1 MLGKKYSLGSTF
13 ESTGE
18 QRIKLANFDEL
29 KSQGADIASFLESFK
44 PNPGFTYLHVIAMG
58 AGEYYGCNVNGDYF
72 PEKDLIAR
80 HHTFVEQA
88 KVFKEHD
95 NKPTSP
101 SFGNVVFSWYNP
113 KMHRVELILALDKIK
128 GEEFIRRQDAGEQL
142 EVSMGCFPAGTL
154 ITMADGSQ
162 KPIETVAPG
171 ERVRTH
177 RGRPRKVVTA
187 MTHYYTDK
195 VYTFNISGQSETLTA
210 TKEHPILIRRYSDF
224 IESGEGQCPVCGKH
238 VRQVYTHVLRKQD
251 NLHKVY
257 LAEQNEKKYDYIEQ
271 WVEASEVKLGDY
283 VVTPIYKQDSQF
295 KSIGSRDISLA
306 RLLGYFLA
314 EGSYVKNA
322 KGKYRAIQF
331 NFADTEVEYH
341 QEVLSCLADMS
352 AKKPTYQIRESK
364 HVACISLYDKD
375 LAELFYN
382 YIGEYS
388 HSKHLSTE
396 IFNWPQELQLAFL
409 GAYMDGDGSWNK
421 IHKALCSSTI
431 SKTLRYDIEQLA
443 ALCGIKTTTYNYK
456 GKHHQI
462 YVTKIARDGLHKLNR
477 YSTKIANDKCTWT
490 SAFLAQTFIHKDA
503 IVRKIVGIKITETK
517 NLPVYNLS
525 VEEDESFVAENVA
538 VHNCRV
544 RFDVCSICGNKATAK
559 NPYCEHIKYHK
570 REVYPDGKQAYMINV
585 NPTFFDISIVRR
597 RADKIAYV
605 LNKVASINSAASL
618 MGKNAELF
626 EHLSSELETSLIP
639 LAPTPDE
646 AIFAIPDNDDMQKI
660 AATLNDREE
669 QEKLAMVKR
678 IKAQAVRVLQK
689 GIEEA
694 LPALERVEPDLPVA
708 LLDRMARRHSIEDIL
723 HSFFLNAI
731 PMKPKEFTRI
741 IIVQNGI
748 PLEQFNNVL
757 AGVRAAR
764 PANQISQ
771 GHYQKEIGSLLEK
784 FLIDRSSFLPAV
796 MHRMDKVK
804 TSAALNMNVP
814 MAYYDLNPNLNFGH
828 VRRPA
833 PYTEINQ
840 SIDAIPVYRNSYAQT
855 PVMMSP
861 VQVEEQKLRP
871 KLKEPHMGPVKTGL
885 TLGALYAAY
894 KTHGALDT
902 ILKDPKN
909 MALVALLAGLV
920 AQKLDSRKPGGQ
932 ENGRVKTAGFVKS
945 FGGKIALPF
954 VGVHLLAGHYRN
966 QYNHGKD
973 LNFAE
978 RYVAENPDML
988 SLIAPVAI
996 NYALKKHAAIE
1007 LPDDIDYDIPEEDVE
1022 KIAEFSDKVSDFA
1035 NAAVP
1040 GIILRGRRHS
1050 ILSSIVDQAIDQKII
1065 NQFTSS

>member
-13 ESTGE
+13 EATGE

-171 ERVRTH
+171 ESVRTH
-177 RGRPRKVVTA
+177 MGRPRKVVTA
-187 MTHYYTDK
+187 MTHRYTGK
-195 VYTFNISGQSETLTA
+195 MYTFTIAATPNIPEHTITA
-210 TKEHPILIRRYSDF
+210 TQEHPIL
-224 IESGEGQCPVCGKH
+224 
-238 VRQVYTHVLRKQD
+238 
-251 NLHKVY
+251 VY
-257 LAEQNEKKYDYIEQ
+257 LDLNTAIDQA
-271 WVEASEVKLGDY
+271 EASLDWVDAQNIKLGDRVIQNPY
-283 VVTPIYKQDSQF
+283 EESSYTVFECGEVTNIAVE
-295 KSIGSRDISLA
+295 DI
-306 RLLGYFLA
+306 
-314 EGSYVKNA
+314 
-322 KGKYRAIQF
+322 
-331 NFADTEVEYH
+331 ADT
-341 QEVLSCLADMS
+341 
-352 AKKPTYQIRESK
+352 
-364 HVACISLYDKD
+364 
-375 LAELFYN
+375 
-382 YIGEYS
+382 
-388 HSKHLSTE
+388 
-396 IFNWPQELQLAFL
+396 
-409 GAYMDGDGSWNK
+409 
-421 IHKALCSSTI
+421 
-431 SKTLRYDIEQLA
+431 
-443 ALCGIKTTTYNYK
+443 
-456 GKHHQI
+456 
-462 YVTKIARDGLHKLNR
+462 
-477 YSTKIANDKCTWT
+477 
-490 SAFLAQTFIHKDA
+490 
-503 IVRKIVGIKITETK
+503 
-517 NLPVYNLS
+517 PVYNLS

-605 LNKVASINSAASL
+605 LNKVASTDSAVSL
-618 MGKNAELF
+618 MEKNAELF
-626 EHLSSELETSLIP
+626 EHLGSELETSLIP

-678 IKAQAVRVLQK
+678 IRAQAVRVLQK

-694 LPALERVEPDLPVA
+694 LPALEKVEPDLPAA

-731 PMKPKEFTRI
+731 PMKPREFTRI

-748 PLEQFNNVL
+748 PLEKFDDVL

-764 PANQISQ
+764 PANQIPH

-804 TSAALNMNVP
+804 TSAVLNMNVP

-932 ENGRVKTAGFVKS
+932 ENGRVKTAGFIKS

-1007 LPDDIDYDIPEEDVE
+1007 LPDDINYDIPEEYVE

-1040 GIILRGRRHS
+1040 GIIFRGRRHS
-1050 ILSSIVDQAIDQKII
+1050 ILSSIVDQVIDQKII

>member
-13 ESTGE
+13 EATGE

-171 ERVRTH
+171 ESVRTH
-177 RGRPRKVVTA
+177 MGRPRKVVTA
-187 MTHYYTDK
+187 MTHRYTGK
-195 VYTFNISGQSETLTA
+195 MYTFTIAATPNIPEHTITA
-210 TKEHPILIRRYSDF
+210 TQEHPIL
-224 IESGEGQCPVCGKH
+224 
-238 VRQVYTHVLRKQD
+238 
-251 NLHKVY
+251 VY
-257 LAEQNEKKYDYIEQ
+257 LDLNTAIDQA
-271 WVEASEVKLGDY
+271 EASLDWVDAQNIKLGDRVIQNPY
-283 VVTPIYKQDSQF
+283 EESSYTVFECGEVTNIAVE
-295 KSIGSRDISLA
+295 DI
-306 RLLGYFLA
+306 
-314 EGSYVKNA
+314 
-322 KGKYRAIQF
+322 
-331 NFADTEVEYH
+331 ADT
-341 QEVLSCLADMS
+341 
-352 AKKPTYQIRESK
+352 
-364 HVACISLYDKD
+364 
-375 LAELFYN
+375 
-382 YIGEYS
+382 
-388 HSKHLSTE
+388 
-396 IFNWPQELQLAFL
+396 
-409 GAYMDGDGSWNK
+409 
-421 IHKALCSSTI
+421 
-431 SKTLRYDIEQLA
+431 
-443 ALCGIKTTTYNYK
+443 
-456 GKHHQI
+456 
-462 YVTKIARDGLHKLNR
+462 
-477 YSTKIANDKCTWT
+477 
-490 SAFLAQTFIHKDA
+490 
-503 IVRKIVGIKITETK
+503 
-517 NLPVYNLS
+517 PVYNLS

-605 LNKVASINSAASL
+605 LNKVASTDSAVSL
-618 MGKNAELF
+618 MEKNAELF
-626 EHLSSELETSLIP
+626 EHLGSELETSLIP

-678 IKAQAVRVLQK
+678 IRAQAVRVLQK

-694 LPALERVEPDLPVA
+694 LPALERVEPDLPAA

-731 PMKPKEFTRI
+731 PMKPREFTRI

-748 PLEQFNNVL
+748 PLEKFDDVL

-764 PANQISQ
+764 PANQIPH

-784 FLIDRSSFLPAV
+784 FLMDRSSFLPAV

-861 VQVEEQKLRP
+861 AQVEEQKLRP

-932 ENGRVKTAGFVKS
+932 ENGRVKTAGFIKS

-1007 LPDDIDYDIPEEDVE
+1007 FPDDIDYDISEEDIE

>member
-13 ESTGE
+13 EATGE

-171 ERVRTH
+171 ECVRTH
-177 RGRPRKVVTA
+177 MGRPRKVVTA
-187 MTHYYTDK
+187 MTHRYTGK
-195 VYTFNISGQSETLTA
+195 MYTFTIAATPYIPEHTITA
-210 TKEHPILIRRYSDF
+210 TQEHPIL
-224 IESGEGQCPVCGKH
+224 
-238 VRQVYTHVLRKQD
+238 
-251 NLHKVY
+251 VY
-257 LAEQNEKKYDYIEQ
+257 LDLDTVIDRT
-271 WVEASEVKLGDY
+271 EASFDWIDAQNIKLGDCVIQNPY
-283 VVTPIYKQDSQF
+283 EESSYTEFECGEVTNIAVE
-295 KSIGSRDISLA
+295 DI
-306 RLLGYFLA
+306 
-314 EGSYVKNA
+314 
-322 KGKYRAIQF
+322 
-331 NFADTEVEYH
+331 ADT
-341 QEVLSCLADMS
+341 
-352 AKKPTYQIRESK
+352 
-364 HVACISLYDKD
+364 
-375 LAELFYN
+375 
-382 YIGEYS
+382 
-388 HSKHLSTE
+388 
-396 IFNWPQELQLAFL
+396 
-409 GAYMDGDGSWNK
+409 
-421 IHKALCSSTI
+421 
-431 SKTLRYDIEQLA
+431 
-443 ALCGIKTTTYNYK
+443 
-456 GKHHQI
+456 
-462 YVTKIARDGLHKLNR
+462 
-477 YSTKIANDKCTWT
+477 
-490 SAFLAQTFIHKDA
+490 
-503 IVRKIVGIKITETK
+503 
-517 NLPVYNLS
+517 PVYNLS

-605 LNKVASINSAASL
+605 LNKVASVNSAVSL
-618 MGKNAELF
+618 MEKNAELF
-626 EHLSSELETSLIP
+626 EHLGSELETSLIP

-660 AATLNDREE
+660 ASTLNDREE

-694 LPALERVEPDLPVA
+694 LPALERVEPDLPAA

-731 PMKPKEFTRI
+731 PMKPREFTRI

-748 PLEQFNNVL
+748 PLEKFEDVL

-764 PANQISQ
+764 PANQIPH

-784 FLIDRSSFLPAV
+784 FLMDRSSFLPAV

-861 VQVEEQKLRP
+861 AQVEEQKLRP
-871 KLKEPHMGPVKTGL
+871 KLKEPRMGPAKTGL

-920 AQKLDSRKPGGQ
+920 AQKFDSRKPGGK
-932 ENGRVKTAGFVKS
+932 ENGRIKTAGFVKS

>member
-13 ESTGE
+13 EATGE

-142 EVSMGCFPAGTL
+142 EVSMGC
-154 ITMADGSQ
+154 
-162 KPIETVAPG
+162 
-171 ERVRTH
+171 
-177 RGRPRKVVTA
+177 
-187 MTHYYTDK
+187 
-195 VYTFNISGQSETLTA
+195 
-210 TKEHPILIRRYSDF
+210 
-224 IESGEGQCPVCGKH
+224 
-238 VRQVYTHVLRKQD
+238 
-251 NLHKVY
+251 
-257 LAEQNEKKYDYIEQ
+257 
-271 WVEASEVKLGDY
+271 
-283 VVTPIYKQDSQF
+283 
-295 KSIGSRDISLA
+295 
-306 RLLGYFLA
+306 
-314 EGSYVKNA
+314 
-322 KGKYRAIQF
+322 
-331 NFADTEVEYH
+331 
-341 QEVLSCLADMS
+341 
-352 AKKPTYQIRESK
+352 
-364 HVACISLYDKD
+364 
-375 LAELFYN
+375 
-382 YIGEYS
+382 
-388 HSKHLSTE
+388 
-396 IFNWPQELQLAFL
+396 
-409 GAYMDGDGSWNK
+409 
-421 IHKALCSSTI
+421 
-431 SKTLRYDIEQLA
+431 
-443 ALCGIKTTTYNYK
+443 
-456 GKHHQI
+456 
-462 YVTKIARDGLHKLNR
+462 
-477 YSTKIANDKCTWT
+477 
-490 SAFLAQTFIHKDA
+490 
-503 IVRKIVGIKITETK
+503 
-517 NLPVYNLS
+517 
-525 VEEDESFVAENVA
+525 
-538 VHNCRV
+538 RV

-605 LNKVASINSAASL
+605 LNKVASVNSTASL
-618 MGKNAELF
+618 MEKNAELF
-626 EHLSSELETSLIP
+626 EHLGSELETSLIP

-689 GIEEA
+689 GIKEA

-731 PMKPKEFTRI
+731 PMKPREFTRI

-748 PLEQFNNVL
+748 PLEQFNDVL

-804 TSAALNMNVP
+804 TSAVLNMNVP

-894 KTHGALDT
+894 KTYGALDT

-932 ENGRVKTAGFVKS
+932 ENGRVKTAGFIKS
-945 FGGKIALPF
+945 FGGTIALPF

-1007 LPDDIDYDIPEEDVE
+1007 LPDDINYDIPEEYVE

-1050 ILSSIVDQAIDQKII
+1050 ILSSIVDQVIDQKII

>member
-13 ESTGE
+13 EATGE

-142 EVSMGCFPAGTL
+142 EVSMGC
-154 ITMADGSQ
+154 
-162 KPIETVAPG
+162 
-171 ERVRTH
+171 
-177 RGRPRKVVTA
+177 
-187 MTHYYTDK
+187 
-195 VYTFNISGQSETLTA
+195 
-210 TKEHPILIRRYSDF
+210 
-224 IESGEGQCPVCGKH
+224 
-238 VRQVYTHVLRKQD
+238 
-251 NLHKVY
+251 
-257 LAEQNEKKYDYIEQ
+257 
-271 WVEASEVKLGDY
+271 
-283 VVTPIYKQDSQF
+283 
-295 KSIGSRDISLA
+295 
-306 RLLGYFLA
+306 
-314 EGSYVKNA
+314 
-322 KGKYRAIQF
+322 
-331 NFADTEVEYH
+331 
-341 QEVLSCLADMS
+341 
-352 AKKPTYQIRESK
+352 
-364 HVACISLYDKD
+364 
-375 LAELFYN
+375 
-382 YIGEYS
+382 
-388 HSKHLSTE
+388 
-396 IFNWPQELQLAFL
+396 
-409 GAYMDGDGSWNK
+409 
-421 IHKALCSSTI
+421 
-431 SKTLRYDIEQLA
+431 
-443 ALCGIKTTTYNYK
+443 
-456 GKHHQI
+456 
-462 YVTKIARDGLHKLNR
+462 
-477 YSTKIANDKCTWT
+477 
-490 SAFLAQTFIHKDA
+490 
-503 IVRKIVGIKITETK
+503 
-517 NLPVYNLS
+517 
-525 VEEDESFVAENVA
+525 
-538 VHNCRV
+538 RV

-605 LNKVASINSAASL
+605 LNKVASVNSAASL
-618 MGKNAELF
+618 MEKNAELF
-626 EHLSSELETSLIP
+626 EHLGSELETSLIP

-748 PLEQFNNVL
+748 PLEQFNDVL

-771 GHYQKEIGSLLEK
+771 GQYQKEIGSLLEK

-804 TSAALNMNVP
+804 TSAVLNMNVP

-932 ENGRVKTAGFVKS
+932 ENGRVKTAGFIKS

-1007 LPDDIDYDIPEEDVE
+1007 LPDDINYNIPEEYVE

-1050 ILSSIVDQAIDQKII
+1050 ILSSIVDQVIDQKII

>member
-187 MTHYYTDK
+187 MTHRYTGK
-195 VYTFNISGQSETLTA
+195 MYTFTIAATPNIPEHTITA
-210 TKEHPILIRRYSDF
+210 TQEHPIL
-224 IESGEGQCPVCGKH
+224 
-238 VRQVYTHVLRKQD
+238 
-251 NLHKVY
+251 VY
-257 LAEQNEKKYDYIEQ
+257 LDLNTAIDQA
-271 WVEASEVKLGDY
+271 EASLDWVDAQNIKLGDRVIQNPY
-283 VVTPIYKQDSQF
+283 EESSYTVFECGEVTNIAVE
-295 KSIGSRDISLA
+295 DI
-306 RLLGYFLA
+306 
-314 EGSYVKNA
+314 
-322 KGKYRAIQF
+322 
-331 NFADTEVEYH
+331 ADT
-341 QEVLSCLADMS
+341 
-352 AKKPTYQIRESK
+352 
-364 HVACISLYDKD
+364 
-375 LAELFYN
+375 
-382 YIGEYS
+382 
-388 HSKHLSTE
+388 
-396 IFNWPQELQLAFL
+396 
-409 GAYMDGDGSWNK
+409 
-421 IHKALCSSTI
+421 
-431 SKTLRYDIEQLA
+431 
-443 ALCGIKTTTYNYK
+443 
-456 GKHHQI
+456 
-462 YVTKIARDGLHKLNR
+462 
-477 YSTKIANDKCTWT
+477 
-490 SAFLAQTFIHKDA
+490 
-503 IVRKIVGIKITETK
+503 
-517 NLPVYNLS
+517 PVYNLS

-618 MGKNAELF
+618 MEKNAELF

-932 ENGRVKTAGFVKS
+932 ENGRVKTAGFIKS

>member
-13 ESTGE
+13 EATGE

-142 EVSMGCFPAGTL
+142 EVSMGC
-154 ITMADGSQ
+154 
-162 KPIETVAPG
+162 
-171 ERVRTH
+171 
-177 RGRPRKVVTA
+177 
-187 MTHYYTDK
+187 
-195 VYTFNISGQSETLTA
+195 
-210 TKEHPILIRRYSDF
+210 
-224 IESGEGQCPVCGKH
+224 
-238 VRQVYTHVLRKQD
+238 
-251 NLHKVY
+251 
-257 LAEQNEKKYDYIEQ
+257 
-271 WVEASEVKLGDY
+271 
-283 VVTPIYKQDSQF
+283 
-295 KSIGSRDISLA
+295 
-306 RLLGYFLA
+306 
-314 EGSYVKNA
+314 
-322 KGKYRAIQF
+322 
-331 NFADTEVEYH
+331 
-341 QEVLSCLADMS
+341 
-352 AKKPTYQIRESK
+352 
-364 HVACISLYDKD
+364 
-375 LAELFYN
+375 
-382 YIGEYS
+382 
-388 HSKHLSTE
+388 
-396 IFNWPQELQLAFL
+396 
-409 GAYMDGDGSWNK
+409 
-421 IHKALCSSTI
+421 
-431 SKTLRYDIEQLA
+431 
-443 ALCGIKTTTYNYK
+443 
-456 GKHHQI
+456 
-462 YVTKIARDGLHKLNR
+462 
-477 YSTKIANDKCTWT
+477 
-490 SAFLAQTFIHKDA
+490 
-503 IVRKIVGIKITETK
+503 
-517 NLPVYNLS
+517 
-525 VEEDESFVAENVA
+525 
-538 VHNCRV
+538 RV

-605 LNKVASINSAASL
+605 LNKVASVNSAASL
-618 MGKNAELF
+618 MEKNAELF
-626 EHLSSELETSLIP
+626 EHLGSELETSLIP

-771 GHYQKEIGSLLEK
+771 GQYQKEIGSLLEK

-804 TSAALNMNVP
+804 TSAVLNMNVP

-932 ENGRVKTAGFVKS
+932 ENGRVKTAGFIKS

-1007 LPDDIDYDIPEEDVE
+1007 LPDDINYNIPEEYVE

-1050 ILSSIVDQAIDQKII
+1050 ILSSIVDQVIDQKII

>member
-13 ESTGE
+13 EATGE

-171 ERVRTH
+171 ESVRTH
-177 RGRPRKVVTA
+177 MGRPRKVVTA
-187 MTHYYTDK
+187 MTHRYTGK
-195 VYTFNISGQSETLTA
+195 MYTFTIAATPNIPEHTITA
-210 TKEHPILIRRYSDF
+210 TQEHPIL
-224 IESGEGQCPVCGKH
+224 
-238 VRQVYTHVLRKQD
+238 
-251 NLHKVY
+251 VY
-257 LAEQNEKKYDYIEQ
+257 LDLNTAIDQA
-271 WVEASEVKLGDY
+271 EASLDWVDAQNIKLGDRVIQNPY
-283 VVTPIYKQDSQF
+283 EESSYTVFECGEVTNIAVE
-295 KSIGSRDISLA
+295 DI
-306 RLLGYFLA
+306 
-314 EGSYVKNA
+314 
-322 KGKYRAIQF
+322 
-331 NFADTEVEYH
+331 ADT
-341 QEVLSCLADMS
+341 
-352 AKKPTYQIRESK
+352 
-364 HVACISLYDKD
+364 
-375 LAELFYN
+375 
-382 YIGEYS
+382 
-388 HSKHLSTE
+388 
-396 IFNWPQELQLAFL
+396 
-409 GAYMDGDGSWNK
+409 
-421 IHKALCSSTI
+421 
-431 SKTLRYDIEQLA
+431 
-443 ALCGIKTTTYNYK
+443 
-456 GKHHQI
+456 
-462 YVTKIARDGLHKLNR
+462 
-477 YSTKIANDKCTWT
+477 
-490 SAFLAQTFIHKDA
+490 
-503 IVRKIVGIKITETK
+503 
-517 NLPVYNLS
+517 PVYNLS

-605 LNKVASINSAASL
+605 LNKVASTDSAVSL
-618 MGKNAELF
+618 MEKNAELF
-626 EHLSSELETSLIP
+626 EHLGSELETSLIP

-804 TSAALNMNVP
+804 TSAVLNMNVP

-932 ENGRVKTAGFVKS
+932 ENGRVKTAGFIKS

-1007 LPDDIDYDIPEEDVE
+1007 LPDDINYDIPEEYVE

-1050 ILSSIVDQAIDQKII
+1050 ILSSIVDQVIDQKII

>member
-13 ESTGE
+13 EATGE

-142 EVSMGCFPAGTL
+142 EVSMGC
-154 ITMADGSQ
+154 
-162 KPIETVAPG
+162 
-171 ERVRTH
+171 
-177 RGRPRKVVTA
+177 
-187 MTHYYTDK
+187 
-195 VYTFNISGQSETLTA
+195 
-210 TKEHPILIRRYSDF
+210 
-224 IESGEGQCPVCGKH
+224 
-238 VRQVYTHVLRKQD
+238 
-251 NLHKVY
+251 
-257 LAEQNEKKYDYIEQ
+257 
-271 WVEASEVKLGDY
+271 
-283 VVTPIYKQDSQF
+283 
-295 KSIGSRDISLA
+295 
-306 RLLGYFLA
+306 
-314 EGSYVKNA
+314 
-322 KGKYRAIQF
+322 
-331 NFADTEVEYH
+331 
-341 QEVLSCLADMS
+341 
-352 AKKPTYQIRESK
+352 
-364 HVACISLYDKD
+364 
-375 LAELFYN
+375 
-382 YIGEYS
+382 
-388 HSKHLSTE
+388 
-396 IFNWPQELQLAFL
+396 
-409 GAYMDGDGSWNK
+409 
-421 IHKALCSSTI
+421 
-431 SKTLRYDIEQLA
+431 
-443 ALCGIKTTTYNYK
+443 
-456 GKHHQI
+456 
-462 YVTKIARDGLHKLNR
+462 
-477 YSTKIANDKCTWT
+477 
-490 SAFLAQTFIHKDA
+490 
-503 IVRKIVGIKITETK
+503 
-517 NLPVYNLS
+517 
-525 VEEDESFVAENVA
+525 
-538 VHNCRV
+538 RV

-605 LNKVASINSAASL
+605 LNKVASVNSAASL
-618 MGKNAELF
+618 MEKNAELF
-626 EHLSSELETSLIP
+626 EHLGSELETSLIP

-748 PLEQFNNVL
+748 PLEQFNDVL

-804 TSAALNMNVP
+804 TSAVLNMNVP

-932 ENGRVKTAGFVKS
+932 ENGRVKTAGFIKS

-1007 LPDDIDYDIPEEDVE
+1007 LPDDINYNIPEEYVE

-1050 ILSSIVDQAIDQKII
+1050 ILSSIVDQVIDQKII

>member
-13 ESTGE
+13 EATGE

-171 ERVRTH
+171 ESVRTH
-177 RGRPRKVVTA
+177 MGRPRKVVTA
-187 MTHYYTDK
+187 MTHRYTGK
-195 VYTFNISGQSETLTA
+195 MYTFTIAATPNIPEHTITA
-210 TKEHPILIRRYSDF
+210 TQEHPIL
-224 IESGEGQCPVCGKH
+224 
-238 VRQVYTHVLRKQD
+238 
-251 NLHKVY
+251 VY
-257 LAEQNEKKYDYIEQ
+257 LDLNTAIDQA
-271 WVEASEVKLGDY
+271 EASPDWVDAQNIKLGDRVIQNPY
-283 VVTPIYKQDSQF
+283 EESSYTVFECGEVTNIAVE
-295 KSIGSRDISLA
+295 DI
-306 RLLGYFLA
+306 
-314 EGSYVKNA
+314 
-322 KGKYRAIQF
+322 
-331 NFADTEVEYH
+331 ADT
-341 QEVLSCLADMS
+341 
-352 AKKPTYQIRESK
+352 
-364 HVACISLYDKD
+364 
-375 LAELFYN
+375 
-382 YIGEYS
+382 
-388 HSKHLSTE
+388 
-396 IFNWPQELQLAFL
+396 
-409 GAYMDGDGSWNK
+409 
-421 IHKALCSSTI
+421 
-431 SKTLRYDIEQLA
+431 
-443 ALCGIKTTTYNYK
+443 
-456 GKHHQI
+456 
-462 YVTKIARDGLHKLNR
+462 
-477 YSTKIANDKCTWT
+477 
-490 SAFLAQTFIHKDA
+490 
-503 IVRKIVGIKITETK
+503 
-517 NLPVYNLS
+517 PVYNLS

-605 LNKVASINSAASL
+605 LNKVASTDSAVSL
-618 MGKNAELF
+618 MEKNAELF
-626 EHLSSELETSLIP
+626 EHLGSELETSLIP

-678 IKAQAVRVLQK
+678 IRAQAVRVLQK

-694 LPALERVEPDLPVA
+694 LPALEKVEPDLPAA

-731 PMKPKEFTRI
+731 PMKPREFTRI

-748 PLEQFNNVL
+748 PLEKFDDVL

-764 PANQISQ
+764 PANQIPH

-784 FLIDRSSFLPAV
+784 FLMDRSSFLPAV

-861 VQVEEQKLRP
+861 AQVEEQKLRP

-920 AQKLDSRKPGGQ
+920 AQKFDSRKPGGK

-978 RYVAENPDML
+978 QYVAENPDML

-1050 ILSSIVDQAIDQKII
+1050 ILSSIVDQVIDQKII

>member
-13 ESTGE
+13 EATGE

-142 EVSMGCFPAGTL
+142 EVSMGC
-154 ITMADGSQ
+154 
-162 KPIETVAPG
+162 
-171 ERVRTH
+171 
-177 RGRPRKVVTA
+177 
-187 MTHYYTDK
+187 
-195 VYTFNISGQSETLTA
+195 
-210 TKEHPILIRRYSDF
+210 
-224 IESGEGQCPVCGKH
+224 
-238 VRQVYTHVLRKQD
+238 
-251 NLHKVY
+251 
-257 LAEQNEKKYDYIEQ
+257 
-271 WVEASEVKLGDY
+271 
-283 VVTPIYKQDSQF
+283 
-295 KSIGSRDISLA
+295 
-306 RLLGYFLA
+306 
-314 EGSYVKNA
+314 
-322 KGKYRAIQF
+322 
-331 NFADTEVEYH
+331 
-341 QEVLSCLADMS
+341 
-352 AKKPTYQIRESK
+352 
-364 HVACISLYDKD
+364 
-375 LAELFYN
+375 
-382 YIGEYS
+382 
-388 HSKHLSTE
+388 
-396 IFNWPQELQLAFL
+396 
-409 GAYMDGDGSWNK
+409 
-421 IHKALCSSTI
+421 
-431 SKTLRYDIEQLA
+431 
-443 ALCGIKTTTYNYK
+443 
-456 GKHHQI
+456 
-462 YVTKIARDGLHKLNR
+462 
-477 YSTKIANDKCTWT
+477 
-490 SAFLAQTFIHKDA
+490 
-503 IVRKIVGIKITETK
+503 
-517 NLPVYNLS
+517 
-525 VEEDESFVAENVA
+525 
-538 VHNCRV
+538 RV

-605 LNKVASINSAASL
+605 LNKVASVNSAASL
-618 MGKNAELF
+618 MEKNAELF
-626 EHLSSELETSLIP
+626 EHLGSELETSLIP

-731 PMKPKEFTRI
+731 PMKPREFTRI

-748 PLEQFNNVL
+748 PLEQFNDVL

-771 GHYQKEIGSLLEK
+771 GRYQKEIGSLLEK

-804 TSAALNMNVP
+804 TSAVLNMNVP

-932 ENGRVKTAGFVKS
+932 ENGRVKTAGFIKS

-1007 LPDDIDYDIPEEDVE
+1007 LPDDINYDIPEEYVE

-1050 ILSSIVDQAIDQKII
+1050 ILSSIVDQVIDQKII

>member
-13 ESTGE
+13 EATGE

-171 ERVRTH
+171 ESVRTH
-177 RGRPRKVVTA
+177 MGRPRKVVTA
-187 MTHYYTDK
+187 MTHRYTGK
-195 VYTFNISGQSETLTA
+195 MYTFTIAATPNIPEHTITA
-210 TKEHPILIRRYSDF
+210 TQEHPIL
-224 IESGEGQCPVCGKH
+224 
-238 VRQVYTHVLRKQD
+238 
-251 NLHKVY
+251 VY
-257 LAEQNEKKYDYIEQ
+257 LDLNTAIDQA
-271 WVEASEVKLGDY
+271 EASLDWVDAQNIKLGDRVIQNPY
-283 VVTPIYKQDSQF
+283 EESSYTVFECGEVTNIAVE
-295 KSIGSRDISLA
+295 DI
-306 RLLGYFLA
+306 
-314 EGSYVKNA
+314 
-322 KGKYRAIQF
+322 
-331 NFADTEVEYH
+331 ADT
-341 QEVLSCLADMS
+341 
-352 AKKPTYQIRESK
+352 
-364 HVACISLYDKD
+364 
-375 LAELFYN
+375 
-382 YIGEYS
+382 
-388 HSKHLSTE
+388 
-396 IFNWPQELQLAFL
+396 
-409 GAYMDGDGSWNK
+409 
-421 IHKALCSSTI
+421 
-431 SKTLRYDIEQLA
+431 
-443 ALCGIKTTTYNYK
+443 
-456 GKHHQI
+456 
-462 YVTKIARDGLHKLNR
+462 
-477 YSTKIANDKCTWT
+477 
-490 SAFLAQTFIHKDA
+490 
-503 IVRKIVGIKITETK
+503 
-517 NLPVYNLS
+517 PVYNLS

-605 LNKVASINSAASL
+605 LNKVASTDSAVSL
-618 MGKNAELF
+618 MEKNAELF
-626 EHLSSELETSLIP
+626 EHLGSELETSLIP

-678 IKAQAVRVLQK
+678 IKAQAVQVLQK

-804 TSAALNMNVP
+804 TSAVLNMNVP

-932 ENGRVKTAGFVKS
+932 ENGRVKTAGFIKS

-978 RYVAENPDML
+978 QYVAENPDML

-1050 ILSSIVDQAIDQKII
+1050 ILSSIVDQVIDQKII

>member
-13 ESTGE
+13 EATGE

-171 ERVRTH
+171 ESVRTH
-177 RGRPRKVVTA
+177 MGRPRKVVTA
-187 MTHYYTDK
+187 MTHRYTGK
-195 VYTFNISGQSETLTA
+195 MYTFTIAATPNIPEHTITA
-210 TKEHPILIRRYSDF
+210 TQEHPIL
-224 IESGEGQCPVCGKH
+224 
-238 VRQVYTHVLRKQD
+238 
-251 NLHKVY
+251 VY
-257 LAEQNEKKYDYIEQ
+257 LDLNTAIDQA
-271 WVEASEVKLGDY
+271 EASLDWVDAQNIKLGDRVIQNPY
-283 VVTPIYKQDSQF
+283 EESSYTVFECGEVTNIAVE
-295 KSIGSRDISLA
+295 DI
-306 RLLGYFLA
+306 
-314 EGSYVKNA
+314 
-322 KGKYRAIQF
+322 
-331 NFADTEVEYH
+331 ADT
-341 QEVLSCLADMS
+341 
-352 AKKPTYQIRESK
+352 
-364 HVACISLYDKD
+364 
-375 LAELFYN
+375 
-382 YIGEYS
+382 
-388 HSKHLSTE
+388 
-396 IFNWPQELQLAFL
+396 
-409 GAYMDGDGSWNK
+409 
-421 IHKALCSSTI
+421 
-431 SKTLRYDIEQLA
+431 
-443 ALCGIKTTTYNYK
+443 
-456 GKHHQI
+456 
-462 YVTKIARDGLHKLNR
+462 
-477 YSTKIANDKCTWT
+477 
-490 SAFLAQTFIHKDA
+490 
-503 IVRKIVGIKITETK
+503 
-517 NLPVYNLS
+517 PVYNLS

-605 LNKVASINSAASL
+605 LNKVASTDSAVSL
-618 MGKNAELF
+618 MEKNAELF
-626 EHLSSELETSLIP
+626 EHLGSELETSLIP

-678 IKAQAVRVLQK
+678 IRAQAVRVLQK

-731 PMKPKEFTRI
+731 PMKPREFTRI

-748 PLEQFNNVL
+748 PLEKFNDVL

-764 PANQISQ
+764 PASQIPH

-784 FLIDRSSFLPAV
+784 FLMDRSSFLPAV

-861 VQVEEQKLRP
+861 AQVEEQKLRP
-871 KLKEPHMGPVKTGL
+871 TLKEPHMGPVKTGL

-894 KTHGALDT
+894 KTHGVLDT

-932 ENGRVKTAGFVKS
+932 ENGRVKTAGFIKS

>member
-13 ESTGE
+13 EATGE

-187 MTHYYTDK
+187 MTHRYTGK
-195 VYTFNISGQSETLTA
+195 MYTFTIAATPNIPEHTITA
-210 TKEHPILIRRYSDF
+210 TQEHPIL
-224 IESGEGQCPVCGKH
+224 
-238 VRQVYTHVLRKQD
+238 
-251 NLHKVY
+251 VY
-257 LAEQNEKKYDYIEQ
+257 LDLNTAIDQA
-271 WVEASEVKLGDY
+271 EASLDWVDAQNIKLGDRVIQNPY
-283 VVTPIYKQDSQF
+283 EESSYTVFECGEVTNIAVE
-295 KSIGSRDISLA
+295 DI
-306 RLLGYFLA
+306 
-314 EGSYVKNA
+314 
-322 KGKYRAIQF
+322 
-331 NFADTEVEYH
+331 ADT
-341 QEVLSCLADMS
+341 
-352 AKKPTYQIRESK
+352 
-364 HVACISLYDKD
+364 
-375 LAELFYN
+375 
-382 YIGEYS
+382 
-388 HSKHLSTE
+388 
-396 IFNWPQELQLAFL
+396 
-409 GAYMDGDGSWNK
+409 
-421 IHKALCSSTI
+421 
-431 SKTLRYDIEQLA
+431 
-443 ALCGIKTTTYNYK
+443 
-456 GKHHQI
+456 
-462 YVTKIARDGLHKLNR
+462 
-477 YSTKIANDKCTWT
+477 
-490 SAFLAQTFIHKDA
+490 
-503 IVRKIVGIKITETK
+503 
-517 NLPVYNLS
+517 PVYNLS

-605 LNKVASINSAASL
+605 LNKVASTDSAVSL
-618 MGKNAELF
+618 MEKNAELF
-626 EHLSSELETSLIP
+626 EHLGSELETSLIP

-678 IKAQAVRVLQK
+678 IRAQAVRVLQK

-694 LPALERVEPDLPVA
+694 LPALEKVEPDLPAA

-731 PMKPKEFTRI
+731 PMKPREFTRI

-748 PLEQFNNVL
+748 PLEKFDDVL

-764 PANQISQ
+764 PANQIPH

-784 FLIDRSSFLPAV
+784 FLMDRSSFLPAV

-932 ENGRVKTAGFVKS
+932 ENGRVKTAGFIKS

-978 RYVAENPDML
+978 QYVAENPDML

>member
-13 ESTGE
+13 EATGE

-171 ERVRTH
+171 ESVRTH
-177 RGRPRKVVTA
+177 MGRPRKVVTA
-187 MTHYYTDK
+187 MTHRYTGK
-195 VYTFNISGQSETLTA
+195 MYTFTIAATPNIPEHTITA
-210 TKEHPILIRRYSDF
+210 TQEHPIL
-224 IESGEGQCPVCGKH
+224 
-238 VRQVYTHVLRKQD
+238 
-251 NLHKVY
+251 VY
-257 LAEQNEKKYDYIEQ
+257 LDLNTAIDQA
-271 WVEASEVKLGDY
+271 EASLDWVDAQNIKLGDRVIQNPY
-283 VVTPIYKQDSQF
+283 EESSYTVFECGEVTNIAVE
-295 KSIGSRDISLA
+295 DI
-306 RLLGYFLA
+306 
-314 EGSYVKNA
+314 
-322 KGKYRAIQF
+322 
-331 NFADTEVEYH
+331 ADT
-341 QEVLSCLADMS
+341 
-352 AKKPTYQIRESK
+352 
-364 HVACISLYDKD
+364 
-375 LAELFYN
+375 
-382 YIGEYS
+382 
-388 HSKHLSTE
+388 
-396 IFNWPQELQLAFL
+396 
-409 GAYMDGDGSWNK
+409 
-421 IHKALCSSTI
+421 
-431 SKTLRYDIEQLA
+431 
-443 ALCGIKTTTYNYK
+443 
-456 GKHHQI
+456 
-462 YVTKIARDGLHKLNR
+462 
-477 YSTKIANDKCTWT
+477 
-490 SAFLAQTFIHKDA
+490 
-503 IVRKIVGIKITETK
+503 
-517 NLPVYNLS
+517 PVYNLS

-618 MGKNAELF
+618 MEKNAELF

-748 PLEQFNNVL
+748 PLEKFDDVL

-764 PANQISQ
+764 PANQIPH

-784 FLIDRSSFLPAV
+784 FLMDRSSFLPAV

-861 VQVEEQKLRP
+861 AQVEEQKLRP

-932 ENGRVKTAGFVKS
+932 ENGRVKTAGFIKS

>member
-13 ESTGE
+13 EATGE

-142 EVSMGCFPAGTL
+142 EVSMGC
-154 ITMADGSQ
+154 
-162 KPIETVAPG
+162 
-171 ERVRTH
+171 
-177 RGRPRKVVTA
+177 
-187 MTHYYTDK
+187 
-195 VYTFNISGQSETLTA
+195 
-210 TKEHPILIRRYSDF
+210 
-224 IESGEGQCPVCGKH
+224 
-238 VRQVYTHVLRKQD
+238 
-251 NLHKVY
+251 
-257 LAEQNEKKYDYIEQ
+257 
-271 WVEASEVKLGDY
+271 
-283 VVTPIYKQDSQF
+283 
-295 KSIGSRDISLA
+295 
-306 RLLGYFLA
+306 
-314 EGSYVKNA
+314 
-322 KGKYRAIQF
+322 
-331 NFADTEVEYH
+331 
-341 QEVLSCLADMS
+341 
-352 AKKPTYQIRESK
+352 
-364 HVACISLYDKD
+364 
-375 LAELFYN
+375 
-382 YIGEYS
+382 
-388 HSKHLSTE
+388 
-396 IFNWPQELQLAFL
+396 
-409 GAYMDGDGSWNK
+409 
-421 IHKALCSSTI
+421 
-431 SKTLRYDIEQLA
+431 
-443 ALCGIKTTTYNYK
+443 
-456 GKHHQI
+456 
-462 YVTKIARDGLHKLNR
+462 
-477 YSTKIANDKCTWT
+477 
-490 SAFLAQTFIHKDA
+490 
-503 IVRKIVGIKITETK
+503 
-517 NLPVYNLS
+517 
-525 VEEDESFVAENVA
+525 
-538 VHNCRV
+538 RV
-544 RFDVCSICGNKATAK
+544 RFDICSICGNKATAK

-605 LNKVASINSAASL
+605 LNKVASVNSVASL
-618 MGKNAELF
+618 MEKNAELF
-626 EHLSSELETSLIP
+626 EHLGSELETSLIP

-731 PMKPKEFTRI
+731 PMKPREFTRI

-748 PLEQFNNVL
+748 PLEKFNDVL

-764 PANQISQ
+764 PASQIPH

-784 FLIDRSSFLPAV
+784 FLMDRSSFLPAV

-861 VQVEEQKLRP
+861 AQVEEQKLRP
-871 KLKEPHMGPVKTGL
+871 TLKEPHMGPVKTGL

-894 KTHGALDT
+894 KTHGVLDT

-978 RYVAENPDML
+978 QYVAENPDML

-1050 ILSSIVDQAIDQKII
+1050 ILSSIVDQVIDQKII
-1065 NQFTSS
+1065 NQFMSS

>member
-13 ESTGE
+13 EATGE

-171 ERVRTH
+171 ESVRTH
-177 RGRPRKVVTA
+177 MGRPRKVVTA
-187 MTHYYTDK
+187 MTHRYTGK
-195 VYTFNISGQSETLTA
+195 MYTFTIAATPNIPEHTITA
-210 TKEHPILIRRYSDF
+210 TQEHPIL
-224 IESGEGQCPVCGKH
+224 
-238 VRQVYTHVLRKQD
+238 
-251 NLHKVY
+251 VY
-257 LAEQNEKKYDYIEQ
+257 LDLNTAIDQA
-271 WVEASEVKLGDY
+271 EASLDWVDAQNIKLGDRVIQNPY
-283 VVTPIYKQDSQF
+283 EESSYTVFECGEVTNIAVE
-295 KSIGSRDISLA
+295 DI
-306 RLLGYFLA
+306 
-314 EGSYVKNA
+314 
-322 KGKYRAIQF
+322 
-331 NFADTEVEYH
+331 ADT
-341 QEVLSCLADMS
+341 
-352 AKKPTYQIRESK
+352 
-364 HVACISLYDKD
+364 
-375 LAELFYN
+375 
-382 YIGEYS
+382 
-388 HSKHLSTE
+388 
-396 IFNWPQELQLAFL
+396 
-409 GAYMDGDGSWNK
+409 
-421 IHKALCSSTI
+421 
-431 SKTLRYDIEQLA
+431 
-443 ALCGIKTTTYNYK
+443 
-456 GKHHQI
+456 
-462 YVTKIARDGLHKLNR
+462 
-477 YSTKIANDKCTWT
+477 
-490 SAFLAQTFIHKDA
+490 
-503 IVRKIVGIKITETK
+503 
-517 NLPVYNLS
+517 PVYNLS

-605 LNKVASINSAASL
+605 LNKVASTDSAVSL
-618 MGKNAELF
+618 MEKNAELF
-626 EHLSSELETSLIP
+626 EHLGSELETSLIP

-678 IKAQAVRVLQK
+678 IRAQAVRVLQK

-694 LPALERVEPDLPVA
+694 LPALEKVEPDLPAA

-731 PMKPKEFTRI
+731 PMKPREFTRI

-748 PLEQFNNVL
+748 PLEKFDDVL

-764 PANQISQ
+764 PANQIPH

-784 FLIDRSSFLPAV
+784 FLMDRSSFLPAV

-861 VQVEEQKLRP
+861 AQVEEQKLRP

-932 ENGRVKTAGFVKS
+932 ENGRVKTAGFIKS

>member
-13 ESTGE
+13 EATGE

-171 ERVRTH
+171 ECVRTH

-187 MTHYYTDK
+187 MTHRYTGK
-195 VYTFNISGQSETLTA
+195 MYTFTIAATPSIPEHTITA
-210 TKEHPILIRRYSDF
+210 TQEHPIL
-224 IESGEGQCPVCGKH
+224 
-238 VRQVYTHVLRKQD
+238 
-251 NLHKVY
+251 VY
-257 LAEQNEKKYDYIEQ
+257 LDLDTVIDRA
-271 WVEASEVKLGDY
+271 EASFDWIDAQNIKLGDCVIQNPY
-283 VVTPIYKQDSQF
+283 EESSYTAFECGEVTNIAVE
-295 KSIGSRDISLA
+295 DI
-306 RLLGYFLA
+306 
-314 EGSYVKNA
+314 
-322 KGKYRAIQF
+322 
-331 NFADTEVEYH
+331 ADT
-341 QEVLSCLADMS
+341 
-352 AKKPTYQIRESK
+352 
-364 HVACISLYDKD
+364 
-375 LAELFYN
+375 
-382 YIGEYS
+382 
-388 HSKHLSTE
+388 
-396 IFNWPQELQLAFL
+396 
-409 GAYMDGDGSWNK
+409 
-421 IHKALCSSTI
+421 
-431 SKTLRYDIEQLA
+431 
-443 ALCGIKTTTYNYK
+443 
-456 GKHHQI
+456 
-462 YVTKIARDGLHKLNR
+462 
-477 YSTKIANDKCTWT
+477 
-490 SAFLAQTFIHKDA
+490 
-503 IVRKIVGIKITETK
+503 
-517 NLPVYNLS
+517 PVYNLS

-605 LNKVASINSAASL
+605 LNKVASVNSAASL
-618 MGKNAELF
+618 MEKNAELF
-626 EHLSSELETSLIP
+626 EHLGSELETSLIP

-731 PMKPKEFTRI
+731 PMKPREFTRI

-748 PLEQFNNVL
+748 PLEQFNDVL

-804 TSAALNMNVP
+804 TSAVLNMNVP

-932 ENGRVKTAGFVKS
+932 ENGRIKTAGFIKS

-1007 LPDDIDYDIPEEDVE
+1007 LPDDINYDIPEEYVE

>member
-13 ESTGE
+13 EATGE

-171 ERVRTH
+171 ESVRTH
-177 RGRPRKVVTA
+177 MGRPRKVVTA
-187 MTHYYTDK
+187 MTHRYTGK
-195 VYTFNISGQSETLTA
+195 MYTFTIAATPNIPEHTITA
-210 TKEHPILIRRYSDF
+210 TQEHPIL
-224 IESGEGQCPVCGKH
+224 
-238 VRQVYTHVLRKQD
+238 
-251 NLHKVY
+251 VY
-257 LAEQNEKKYDYIEQ
+257 LDLNTAIDQA
-271 WVEASEVKLGDY
+271 EASLDWVDAQNIKLGDRVIQNPY
-283 VVTPIYKQDSQF
+283 EESSYTVFECGEVTNIAVE
-295 KSIGSRDISLA
+295 DI
-306 RLLGYFLA
+306 
-314 EGSYVKNA
+314 
-322 KGKYRAIQF
+322 
-331 NFADTEVEYH
+331 ADT
-341 QEVLSCLADMS
+341 
-352 AKKPTYQIRESK
+352 
-364 HVACISLYDKD
+364 
-375 LAELFYN
+375 
-382 YIGEYS
+382 
-388 HSKHLSTE
+388 
-396 IFNWPQELQLAFL
+396 
-409 GAYMDGDGSWNK
+409 
-421 IHKALCSSTI
+421 
-431 SKTLRYDIEQLA
+431 
-443 ALCGIKTTTYNYK
+443 
-456 GKHHQI
+456 
-462 YVTKIARDGLHKLNR
+462 
-477 YSTKIANDKCTWT
+477 
-490 SAFLAQTFIHKDA
+490 
-503 IVRKIVGIKITETK
+503 
-517 NLPVYNLS
+517 PVYNLS

-605 LNKVASINSAASL
+605 LNKVASTDSAVSL
-618 MGKNAELF
+618 MEKNAELF
-626 EHLSSELETSLIP
+626 EHLGSELETSLIP

-678 IKAQAVRVLQK
+678 IRAQAVRVLQK

-694 LPALERVEPDLPVA
+694 LPALEKVEPDLPAA

-731 PMKPKEFTRI
+731 PMKPREFTRI

-748 PLEQFNNVL
+748 PLEKFDDVL

-764 PANQISQ
+764 PANQIPH

-784 FLIDRSSFLPAV
+784 FLMDRSSFLPAV

-932 ENGRVKTAGFVKS
+932 ENGRVKTAGFIKS
-945 FGGKIALPF
+945 FGDKIALPF

>member
-13 ESTGE
+13 EATGE

-171 ERVRTH
+171 ESVRTH
-177 RGRPRKVVTA
+177 MGRPRKVVTA
-187 MTHYYTDK
+187 MTHRYTGK
-195 VYTFNISGQSETLTA
+195 MYTFTIAATPNIPEHTITA
-210 TKEHPILIRRYSDF
+210 TQEHPIL
-224 IESGEGQCPVCGKH
+224 
-238 VRQVYTHVLRKQD
+238 
-251 NLHKVY
+251 VY
-257 LAEQNEKKYDYIEQ
+257 LDLNTAIDQA
-271 WVEASEVKLGDY
+271 EASLDWVDAQNIKLGDRVIQNPY
-283 VVTPIYKQDSQF
+283 EESSYTVFECGEVTNIAVE
-295 KSIGSRDISLA
+295 DI
-306 RLLGYFLA
+306 
-314 EGSYVKNA
+314 
-322 KGKYRAIQF
+322 
-331 NFADTEVEYH
+331 ADT
-341 QEVLSCLADMS
+341 
-352 AKKPTYQIRESK
+352 
-364 HVACISLYDKD
+364 
-375 LAELFYN
+375 
-382 YIGEYS
+382 
-388 HSKHLSTE
+388 
-396 IFNWPQELQLAFL
+396 
-409 GAYMDGDGSWNK
+409 
-421 IHKALCSSTI
+421 
-431 SKTLRYDIEQLA
+431 
-443 ALCGIKTTTYNYK
+443 
-456 GKHHQI
+456 
-462 YVTKIARDGLHKLNR
+462 
-477 YSTKIANDKCTWT
+477 
-490 SAFLAQTFIHKDA
+490 
-503 IVRKIVGIKITETK
+503 
-517 NLPVYNLS
+517 PVYNLS

-605 LNKVASINSAASL
+605 LNKVASTDSAVSL
-618 MGKNAELF
+618 MEKNAELF
-626 EHLSSELETSLIP
+626 EHLGSELETSLIP

-678 IKAQAVRVLQK
+678 IRAQAVRVLQK

-694 LPALERVEPDLPVA
+694 LPALEKVEPDLPAA

-748 PLEQFNNVL
+748 PLEQFNDVL

-804 TSAALNMNVP
+804 TSAVLNMNVP

-932 ENGRVKTAGFVKS
+932 ENGRVKTAGFIKS

-1007 LPDDIDYDIPEEDVE
+1007 FPDDIDYDISEEDIE

>member
-13 ESTGE
+13 EATGE

-171 ERVRTH
+171 ECVRTH

-187 MTHYYTDK
+187 MTHRYTGK
-195 VYTFNISGQSETLTA
+195 MYTFTIAATPSIPEHTITA
-210 TKEHPILIRRYSDF
+210 TQEHPIL
-224 IESGEGQCPVCGKH
+224 
-238 VRQVYTHVLRKQD
+238 
-251 NLHKVY
+251 VY
-257 LAEQNEKKYDYIEQ
+257 LDLDTVIDRA
-271 WVEASEVKLGDY
+271 EASFDWIDAQNIKLGDCVIQNPY
-283 VVTPIYKQDSQF
+283 EESSYTAFECGEVTNIAVE
-295 KSIGSRDISLA
+295 DI
-306 RLLGYFLA
+306 
-314 EGSYVKNA
+314 
-322 KGKYRAIQF
+322 
-331 NFADTEVEYH
+331 ADT
-341 QEVLSCLADMS
+341 
-352 AKKPTYQIRESK
+352 
-364 HVACISLYDKD
+364 
-375 LAELFYN
+375 
-382 YIGEYS
+382 
-388 HSKHLSTE
+388 
-396 IFNWPQELQLAFL
+396 
-409 GAYMDGDGSWNK
+409 
-421 IHKALCSSTI
+421 
-431 SKTLRYDIEQLA
+431 
-443 ALCGIKTTTYNYK
+443 
-456 GKHHQI
+456 
-462 YVTKIARDGLHKLNR
+462 
-477 YSTKIANDKCTWT
+477 
-490 SAFLAQTFIHKDA
+490 
-503 IVRKIVGIKITETK
+503 
-517 NLPVYNLS
+517 PVYNLS

-605 LNKVASINSAASL
+605 LNKVASTDSAASL
-618 MGKNAELF
+618 MEKNAELF
-626 EHLSSELETSLIP
+626 EHLGSELETSLIP

-804 TSAALNMNVP
+804 TSAVLNMNVP

-932 ENGRVKTAGFVKS
+932 ENGRVKTAGFIKS

-1007 LPDDIDYDIPEEDVE
+1007 LPDDINYDIPEEYVE

-1050 ILSSIVDQAIDQKII
+1050 ILSSIVDQVIDQKII
-1065 NQFTSS
+1065 NQFTSF

>member
-13 ESTGE
+13 EATGE

-171 ERVRTH
+171 ESVRTH
-177 RGRPRKVVTA
+177 MGRPRKVVTA
-187 MTHYYTDK
+187 MTHRYTGK
-195 VYTFNISGQSETLTA
+195 MYTFTIAATPNIPEHTITA
-210 TKEHPILIRRYSDF
+210 TQEHPIL
-224 IESGEGQCPVCGKH
+224 
-238 VRQVYTHVLRKQD
+238 
-251 NLHKVY
+251 VY
-257 LAEQNEKKYDYIEQ
+257 LDLNTAIDQA
-271 WVEASEVKLGDY
+271 EASLDWVDAQNIKLGDRVIQNPY
-283 VVTPIYKQDSQF
+283 EESSYTVFECGEVTNIAVE
-295 KSIGSRDISLA
+295 DI
-306 RLLGYFLA
+306 
-314 EGSYVKNA
+314 
-322 KGKYRAIQF
+322 
-331 NFADTEVEYH
+331 ADT
-341 QEVLSCLADMS
+341 
-352 AKKPTYQIRESK
+352 
-364 HVACISLYDKD
+364 
-375 LAELFYN
+375 
-382 YIGEYS
+382 
-388 HSKHLSTE
+388 
-396 IFNWPQELQLAFL
+396 
-409 GAYMDGDGSWNK
+409 
-421 IHKALCSSTI
+421 
-431 SKTLRYDIEQLA
+431 
-443 ALCGIKTTTYNYK
+443 
-456 GKHHQI
+456 
-462 YVTKIARDGLHKLNR
+462 
-477 YSTKIANDKCTWT
+477 
-490 SAFLAQTFIHKDA
+490 
-503 IVRKIVGIKITETK
+503 
-517 NLPVYNLS
+517 PVYNLS

-605 LNKVASINSAASL
+605 LNKVASTDSAVSL
-618 MGKNAELF
+618 MEKNAELF
-626 EHLSSELETSLIP
+626 EHLGSELETSLIP

-678 IKAQAVRVLQK
+678 IRAQAVRVLQK

-694 LPALERVEPDLPVA
+694 LPALEKVEPDLPAA

-731 PMKPKEFTRI
+731 PMKPREFTRI

-748 PLEQFNNVL
+748 PLEKFDDVL

-764 PANQISQ
+764 PANQIPH

-804 TSAALNMNVP
+804 TSAVLNMNVP

-932 ENGRVKTAGFVKS
+932 ENGRVKTAGFIKS

-1007 LPDDIDYDIPEEDVE
+1007 LPDDINYDIPEEYVE

-1050 ILSSIVDQAIDQKII
+1050 ILSSIVDQVIDQKII

>member
-13 ESTGE
+13 EATGE

-171 ERVRTH
+171 ESVRTH
-177 RGRPRKVVTA
+177 MGRPRKVVTA
-187 MTHYYTDK
+187 MTHRYTGK
-195 VYTFNISGQSETLTA
+195 MYTFTIAATPNIPEHTITA
-210 TKEHPILIRRYSDF
+210 TQEHPIL
-224 IESGEGQCPVCGKH
+224 
-238 VRQVYTHVLRKQD
+238 
-251 NLHKVY
+251 VY
-257 LAEQNEKKYDYIEQ
+257 LDLNTAIDQA
-271 WVEASEVKLGDY
+271 EASLDWVDAQNIKLGDRVIQNPY
-283 VVTPIYKQDSQF
+283 EESSYTVFECGEVTNIAVE
-295 KSIGSRDISLA
+295 DI
-306 RLLGYFLA
+306 
-314 EGSYVKNA
+314 
-322 KGKYRAIQF
+322 
-331 NFADTEVEYH
+331 ADT
-341 QEVLSCLADMS
+341 
-352 AKKPTYQIRESK
+352 
-364 HVACISLYDKD
+364 
-375 LAELFYN
+375 
-382 YIGEYS
+382 
-388 HSKHLSTE
+388 
-396 IFNWPQELQLAFL
+396 
-409 GAYMDGDGSWNK
+409 
-421 IHKALCSSTI
+421 
-431 SKTLRYDIEQLA
+431 
-443 ALCGIKTTTYNYK
+443 
-456 GKHHQI
+456 
-462 YVTKIARDGLHKLNR
+462 
-477 YSTKIANDKCTWT
+477 
-490 SAFLAQTFIHKDA
+490 
-503 IVRKIVGIKITETK
+503 
-517 NLPVYNLS
+517 PVYNLS

-605 LNKVASINSAASL
+605 LNKVASTDSAVSL
-618 MGKNAELF
+618 MEKNAELF
-626 EHLSSELETSLIP
+626 EHLGSELETSLIP

-678 IKAQAVRVLQK
+678 IRAQAVRVLQK

-694 LPALERVEPDLPVA
+694 LPALEKVEPDLPVA

>member
-13 ESTGE
+13 EATGE

-142 EVSMGCFPAGTL
+142 EVSMGC
-154 ITMADGSQ
+154 
-162 KPIETVAPG
+162 
-171 ERVRTH
+171 
-177 RGRPRKVVTA
+177 
-187 MTHYYTDK
+187 
-195 VYTFNISGQSETLTA
+195 
-210 TKEHPILIRRYSDF
+210 
-224 IESGEGQCPVCGKH
+224 
-238 VRQVYTHVLRKQD
+238 
-251 NLHKVY
+251 
-257 LAEQNEKKYDYIEQ
+257 
-271 WVEASEVKLGDY
+271 
-283 VVTPIYKQDSQF
+283 
-295 KSIGSRDISLA
+295 
-306 RLLGYFLA
+306 
-314 EGSYVKNA
+314 
-322 KGKYRAIQF
+322 
-331 NFADTEVEYH
+331 
-341 QEVLSCLADMS
+341 
-352 AKKPTYQIRESK
+352 
-364 HVACISLYDKD
+364 
-375 LAELFYN
+375 
-382 YIGEYS
+382 
-388 HSKHLSTE
+388 
-396 IFNWPQELQLAFL
+396 
-409 GAYMDGDGSWNK
+409 
-421 IHKALCSSTI
+421 
-431 SKTLRYDIEQLA
+431 
-443 ALCGIKTTTYNYK
+443 
-456 GKHHQI
+456 
-462 YVTKIARDGLHKLNR
+462 
-477 YSTKIANDKCTWT
+477 
-490 SAFLAQTFIHKDA
+490 
-503 IVRKIVGIKITETK
+503 
-517 NLPVYNLS
+517 
-525 VEEDESFVAENVA
+525 
-538 VHNCRV
+538 RV

-605 LNKVASINSAASL
+605 LNKVASVNSAASL
-618 MGKNAELF
+618 MEKNAELL
-626 EHLSSELETSLIP
+626 EHLGSELETSLIP
-639 LAPTPDE
+639 LAPTPAE
-646 AIFAIPDNDDMQKI
+646 AIFTIPDNDDMQKI

-771 GHYQKEIGSLLEK
+771 GQYQKEIGSLLEK

-804 TSAALNMNVP
+804 TSAVLNMNVP

-932 ENGRVKTAGFVKS
+932 ENGRVKTAGFIKS

-1007 LPDDIDYDIPEEDVE
+1007 LPDDINYNIPEEYVE

-1050 ILSSIVDQAIDQKII
+1050 ILSSIVDQVIDQKII

>member
-13 ESTGE
+13 EATGE

-171 ERVRTH
+171 ESVRTH
-177 RGRPRKVVTA
+177 IGRPRKVVTA
-187 MTHYYTDK
+187 MTHRYTGK
-195 VYTFNISGQSETLTA
+195 MYTFTIAATPNIPEHTITA
-210 TKEHPILIRRYSDF
+210 TQEHPIL
-224 IESGEGQCPVCGKH
+224 
-238 VRQVYTHVLRKQD
+238 
-251 NLHKVY
+251 VY
-257 LAEQNEKKYDYIEQ
+257 LDLNTAIDQA
-271 WVEASEVKLGDY
+271 EASLDWVDAQNIKLGDRVIQNPY
-283 VVTPIYKQDSQF
+283 EESSYTVFECGEVTNIAVE
-295 KSIGSRDISLA
+295 DI
-306 RLLGYFLA
+306 
-314 EGSYVKNA
+314 
-322 KGKYRAIQF
+322 
-331 NFADTEVEYH
+331 ADT
-341 QEVLSCLADMS
+341 
-352 AKKPTYQIRESK
+352 
-364 HVACISLYDKD
+364 
-375 LAELFYN
+375 
-382 YIGEYS
+382 
-388 HSKHLSTE
+388 
-396 IFNWPQELQLAFL
+396 
-409 GAYMDGDGSWNK
+409 
-421 IHKALCSSTI
+421 
-431 SKTLRYDIEQLA
+431 
-443 ALCGIKTTTYNYK
+443 
-456 GKHHQI
+456 
-462 YVTKIARDGLHKLNR
+462 
-477 YSTKIANDKCTWT
+477 
-490 SAFLAQTFIHKDA
+490 
-503 IVRKIVGIKITETK
+503 
-517 NLPVYNLS
+517 PVYNLS

-605 LNKVASINSAASL
+605 LNKVASTDSAVSL
-618 MGKNAELF
+618 MEKNAELF
-626 EHLSSELETSLIP
+626 EHLGSELETSLIP

-678 IKAQAVRVLQK
+678 IRAQAVRVLQK

-694 LPALERVEPDLPVA
+694 LPALEKVEPDLPAA

-731 PMKPKEFTRI
+731 PMKPREFTRI

-748 PLEQFNNVL
+748 PLEKFDDVL

-764 PANQISQ
+764 PANQIPH

-804 TSAALNMNVP
+804 TSAVLNMNVP

-932 ENGRVKTAGFVKS
+932 ENGRVKTAGFIKS

-1007 LPDDIDYDIPEEDVE
+1007 LPDDINYDIPEEYVE

-1050 ILSSIVDQAIDQKII
+1050 ILSSIVDQVIDQKII

>member
-13 ESTGE
+13 EATGE

-171 ERVRTH
+171 ESVRTH
-177 RGRPRKVVTA
+177 MGRPRKVVTA
-187 MTHYYTDK
+187 MTHRYTGK
-195 VYTFNISGQSETLTA
+195 MYTFTIAATPNIPEHTITA
-210 TKEHPILIRRYSDF
+210 TQEHPIL
-224 IESGEGQCPVCGKH
+224 
-238 VRQVYTHVLRKQD
+238 
-251 NLHKVY
+251 VY
-257 LAEQNEKKYDYIEQ
+257 LDLNTAIDQA
-271 WVEASEVKLGDY
+271 EASLDWVDAQNIKLGDRVIQNPY
-283 VVTPIYKQDSQF
+283 EESSYTVFECGEVTNIAVED
-295 KSIGSRDISLA
+295 
-306 RLLGYFLA
+306 
-314 EGSYVKNA
+314 V
-322 KGKYRAIQF
+322 
-331 NFADTEVEYH
+331 ADT
-341 QEVLSCLADMS
+341 
-352 AKKPTYQIRESK
+352 
-364 HVACISLYDKD
+364 
-375 LAELFYN
+375 
-382 YIGEYS
+382 
-388 HSKHLSTE
+388 
-396 IFNWPQELQLAFL
+396 
-409 GAYMDGDGSWNK
+409 
-421 IHKALCSSTI
+421 
-431 SKTLRYDIEQLA
+431 
-443 ALCGIKTTTYNYK
+443 
-456 GKHHQI
+456 
-462 YVTKIARDGLHKLNR
+462 
-477 YSTKIANDKCTWT
+477 
-490 SAFLAQTFIHKDA
+490 
-503 IVRKIVGIKITETK
+503 
-517 NLPVYNLS
+517 PVYNLS

-605 LNKVASINSAASL
+605 LNKVASVNSVASL
-618 MGKNAELF
+618 MEKNAELF
-626 EHLSSELETSLIP
+626 EHLGSELETSLIP

-678 IKAQAVRVLQK
+678 IRAQAVRVLQK

-694 LPALERVEPDLPVA
+694 LPALEKVEPDLPAA

-731 PMKPKEFTRI
+731 PMKPREFTRI

-748 PLEQFNNVL
+748 PLEKFDDVL

-764 PANQISQ
+764 PANQIPH

-784 FLIDRSSFLPAV
+784 FLMDRSSFLPAV

-861 VQVEEQKLRP
+861 AQVEEQKLRP

-920 AQKLDSRKPGGQ
+920 AQKFDSRKPGGK
-932 ENGRVKTAGFVKS
+932 ENDRVKTAGFVKS

>member
-13 ESTGE
+13 EATGE

-171 ERVRTH
+171 ESVRTH
-177 RGRPRKVVTA
+177 MGRPRKVVTA
-187 MTHYYTDK
+187 MTHRYTGK
-195 VYTFNISGQSETLTA
+195 MYTFTIAATPNIPEHTITA
-210 TKEHPILIRRYSDF
+210 TQEHPIL
-224 IESGEGQCPVCGKH
+224 
-238 VRQVYTHVLRKQD
+238 
-251 NLHKVY
+251 VY
-257 LAEQNEKKYDYIEQ
+257 LDLNTAIDQA
-271 WVEASEVKLGDY
+271 EASLDWVDAQNIKLGDRVIQNPY
-283 VVTPIYKQDSQF
+283 EESSYTVFECGEVTNIAVE
-295 KSIGSRDISLA
+295 DI
-306 RLLGYFLA
+306 
-314 EGSYVKNA
+314 
-322 KGKYRAIQF
+322 
-331 NFADTEVEYH
+331 ADT
-341 QEVLSCLADMS
+341 
-352 AKKPTYQIRESK
+352 
-364 HVACISLYDKD
+364 
-375 LAELFYN
+375 
-382 YIGEYS
+382 
-388 HSKHLSTE
+388 
-396 IFNWPQELQLAFL
+396 
-409 GAYMDGDGSWNK
+409 
-421 IHKALCSSTI
+421 
-431 SKTLRYDIEQLA
+431 
-443 ALCGIKTTTYNYK
+443 
-456 GKHHQI
+456 
-462 YVTKIARDGLHKLNR
+462 
-477 YSTKIANDKCTWT
+477 
-490 SAFLAQTFIHKDA
+490 
-503 IVRKIVGIKITETK
+503 
-517 NLPVYNLS
+517 PVYNLS

-618 MGKNAELF
+618 MEKNAELF
-626 EHLSSELETSLIP
+626 EHLGSELETSLIP

-678 IKAQAVRVLQK
+678 IRAQAVRVLQK

-694 LPALERVEPDLPVA
+694 LPALEKVEPDLPAA

-731 PMKPKEFTRI
+731 PMKPREFTRI

-748 PLEQFNNVL
+748 PLEKFDDVL

-764 PANQISQ
+764 PANQIPH

-784 FLIDRSSFLPAV
+784 FLMDRSSFLPAV

-861 VQVEEQKLRP
+861 AQVEEQKLRP

-932 ENGRVKTAGFVKS
+932 ENGRVKTAGFIKS

-1007 LPDDIDYDIPEEDVE
+1007 LPDDIDYDITEEDIE
-1022 KIAEFSDKVSDFA
+1022 KLAEFSDKVSDFA

>member
-171 ERVRTH
+171 ESVRTH
-177 RGRPRKVVTA
+177 MGRPRKVVTT
-187 MTHYYTDK
+187 MTHRYTGK
-195 VYTFNISGQSETLTA
+195 MYTFTIAATPNIPEHTITA
-210 TKEHPILIRRYSDF
+210 TQEHPIL
-224 IESGEGQCPVCGKH
+224 
-238 VRQVYTHVLRKQD
+238 
-251 NLHKVY
+251 VY
-257 LAEQNEKKYDYIEQ
+257 LDLNTAIDQA
-271 WVEASEVKLGDY
+271 EASLDWVDAQNIKLGDRVIQNPY
-283 VVTPIYKQDSQF
+283 EESSYTVFECGEVTNIAVE
-295 KSIGSRDISLA
+295 DI
-306 RLLGYFLA
+306 
-314 EGSYVKNA
+314 
-322 KGKYRAIQF
+322 
-331 NFADTEVEYH
+331 ADT
-341 QEVLSCLADMS
+341 
-352 AKKPTYQIRESK
+352 
-364 HVACISLYDKD
+364 
-375 LAELFYN
+375 
-382 YIGEYS
+382 
-388 HSKHLSTE
+388 
-396 IFNWPQELQLAFL
+396 
-409 GAYMDGDGSWNK
+409 
-421 IHKALCSSTI
+421 
-431 SKTLRYDIEQLA
+431 
-443 ALCGIKTTTYNYK
+443 
-456 GKHHQI
+456 
-462 YVTKIARDGLHKLNR
+462 
-477 YSTKIANDKCTWT
+477 
-490 SAFLAQTFIHKDA
+490 
-503 IVRKIVGIKITETK
+503 
-517 NLPVYNLS
+517 PVYNLS

-618 MGKNAELF
+618 MEKNAELF

-639 LAPTPDE
+639 LAPTPNE

-932 ENGRVKTAGFVKS
+932 ENGRVKTAGFIKS

-1007 LPDDIDYDIPEEDVE
+1007 LPDDINYDIPEEYVE

-1050 ILSSIVDQAIDQKII
+1050 ILSSIVDQVIDQKII

>member
-13 ESTGE
+13 EATGE

-171 ERVRTH
+171 ESVRTH
-177 RGRPRKVVTA
+177 MGRPRKVVTA
-187 MTHYYTDK
+187 MTHRYTGK
-195 VYTFNISGQSETLTA
+195 MYTFTIAATPNIPEHTITA
-210 TKEHPILIRRYSDF
+210 TQEHPIL
-224 IESGEGQCPVCGKH
+224 
-238 VRQVYTHVLRKQD
+238 
-251 NLHKVY
+251 VY
-257 LAEQNEKKYDYIEQ
+257 LDLNTAIDQA
-271 WVEASEVKLGDY
+271 EASLDWVDAQNIKLGDRVIQNPY
-283 VVTPIYKQDSQF
+283 EESSYTVFECGEVTNIAVE
-295 KSIGSRDISLA
+295 DI
-306 RLLGYFLA
+306 
-314 EGSYVKNA
+314 
-322 KGKYRAIQF
+322 
-331 NFADTEVEYH
+331 ADT
-341 QEVLSCLADMS
+341 
-352 AKKPTYQIRESK
+352 
-364 HVACISLYDKD
+364 
-375 LAELFYN
+375 
-382 YIGEYS
+382 
-388 HSKHLSTE
+388 
-396 IFNWPQELQLAFL
+396 
-409 GAYMDGDGSWNK
+409 
-421 IHKALCSSTI
+421 
-431 SKTLRYDIEQLA
+431 
-443 ALCGIKTTTYNYK
+443 
-456 GKHHQI
+456 
-462 YVTKIARDGLHKLNR
+462 
-477 YSTKIANDKCTWT
+477 
-490 SAFLAQTFIHKDA
+490 
-503 IVRKIVGIKITETK
+503 
-517 NLPVYNLS
+517 PVYNLS

-544 RFDVCSICGNKATAK
+544 RFDICSICGNKATAK

-605 LNKVASINSAASL
+605 LNKVASVNSVASL
-618 MGKNAELF
+618 MEKNAELF
-626 EHLSSELETSLIP
+626 EHLGSELETSLIP

-731 PMKPKEFTRI
+731 PMKPREFTRI

-748 PLEQFNNVL
+748 PLEKFNDVL

-764 PANQISQ
+764 PASQIPH

-784 FLIDRSSFLPAV
+784 FLMDRSSFLPAV

-861 VQVEEQKLRP
+861 AQVEEQKLRP
-871 KLKEPHMGPVKTGL
+871 TLKEPHMGPVKTGL

-894 KTHGALDT
+894 KTHGVLDT

-932 ENGRVKTAGFVKS
+932 ENGRVKTAGFIKS

>member
-13 ESTGE
+13 EATGE

-171 ERVRTH
+171 ESVRTH
-177 RGRPRKVVTA
+177 MGRPRKVVTA
-187 MTHYYTDK
+187 MTHRYTGK
-195 VYTFNISGQSETLTA
+195 MYTFTIAATPNIPEHTITA
-210 TKEHPILIRRYSDF
+210 TQEHPIL
-224 IESGEGQCPVCGKH
+224 
-238 VRQVYTHVLRKQD
+238 
-251 NLHKVY
+251 VY
-257 LAEQNEKKYDYIEQ
+257 LDLNTAIDQA
-271 WVEASEVKLGDY
+271 EASLDWVDAQNIKLGDRVIQNPY
-283 VVTPIYKQDSQF
+283 EESSYTVFECGEVTNIAVE
-295 KSIGSRDISLA
+295 DI
-306 RLLGYFLA
+306 
-314 EGSYVKNA
+314 
-322 KGKYRAIQF
+322 
-331 NFADTEVEYH
+331 ADT
-341 QEVLSCLADMS
+341 
-352 AKKPTYQIRESK
+352 
-364 HVACISLYDKD
+364 
-375 LAELFYN
+375 
-382 YIGEYS
+382 
-388 HSKHLSTE
+388 
-396 IFNWPQELQLAFL
+396 
-409 GAYMDGDGSWNK
+409 
-421 IHKALCSSTI
+421 
-431 SKTLRYDIEQLA
+431 
-443 ALCGIKTTTYNYK
+443 
-456 GKHHQI
+456 
-462 YVTKIARDGLHKLNR
+462 
-477 YSTKIANDKCTWT
+477 
-490 SAFLAQTFIHKDA
+490 
-503 IVRKIVGIKITETK
+503 
-517 NLPVYNLS
+517 PVYNLS

-605 LNKVASINSAASL
+605 LNKVASTDSAVSL
-618 MGKNAELF
+618 MEKNAELF
-626 EHLSSELETSLIP
+626 EHLGSELETSLIP

-678 IKAQAVRVLQK
+678 IRAQAVRVLQK
-689 GIEEA
+689 GIKEA
-694 LPALERVEPDLPVA
+694 LPALEKVEPDLPAA

-731 PMKPKEFTRI
+731 PMKPREFTRI

-748 PLEQFNNVL
+748 PLEKFDDVL

-764 PANQISQ
+764 PANQIPH

-804 TSAALNMNVP
+804 TSAVLNMNVP

-932 ENGRVKTAGFVKS
+932 ENGRVKTAGFIKS

-1007 LPDDIDYDIPEEDVE
+1007 LPDDINYDIPEEYVE

-1050 ILSSIVDQAIDQKII
+1050 ILSSIVDQVIDQKII

>member
-13 ESTGE
+13 EATGE

-171 ERVRTH
+171 ESVRTH
-177 RGRPRKVVTA
+177 MGRPRKVVTA
-187 MTHYYTDK
+187 MTHRYTGK
-195 VYTFNISGQSETLTA
+195 MYTFTIAATPNIPEHTITA
-210 TKEHPILIRRYSDF
+210 TQEHPIL
-224 IESGEGQCPVCGKH
+224 
-238 VRQVYTHVLRKQD
+238 
-251 NLHKVY
+251 VY
-257 LAEQNEKKYDYIEQ
+257 LDLNTAIDQA
-271 WVEASEVKLGDY
+271 EASLDWVDAQNIKLGDRVIQNPY
-283 VVTPIYKQDSQF
+283 EESSYTVFECGEVTNIAVE
-295 KSIGSRDISLA
+295 DI
-306 RLLGYFLA
+306 
-314 EGSYVKNA
+314 
-322 KGKYRAIQF
+322 
-331 NFADTEVEYH
+331 ADT
-341 QEVLSCLADMS
+341 
-352 AKKPTYQIRESK
+352 
-364 HVACISLYDKD
+364 
-375 LAELFYN
+375 
-382 YIGEYS
+382 
-388 HSKHLSTE
+388 
-396 IFNWPQELQLAFL
+396 
-409 GAYMDGDGSWNK
+409 
-421 IHKALCSSTI
+421 
-431 SKTLRYDIEQLA
+431 
-443 ALCGIKTTTYNYK
+443 
-456 GKHHQI
+456 
-462 YVTKIARDGLHKLNR
+462 
-477 YSTKIANDKCTWT
+477 
-490 SAFLAQTFIHKDA
+490 
-503 IVRKIVGIKITETK
+503 
-517 NLPVYNLS
+517 PVYNLS

-605 LNKVASINSAASL
+605 LNKVASTDSAVSL
-618 MGKNAELF
+618 MEKNAELF
-626 EHLSSELETSLIP
+626 EHLGSELETSLIP

-678 IKAQAVRVLQK
+678 IRAQAVRVLQK

-694 LPALERVEPDLPVA
+694 LPALEKVEPDLPAA

-932 ENGRVKTAGFVKS
+932 ENGRVKTAGFIKS

>member
-171 ERVRTH
+171 ESVRTH
-177 RGRPRKVVTA
+177 MGRPRKVVTA
-187 MTHYYTDK
+187 MTHRYTGK
-195 VYTFNISGQSETLTA
+195 MYTFTIAATPNIPEHTITA
-210 TKEHPILIRRYSDF
+210 TQEHPIL
-224 IESGEGQCPVCGKH
+224 
-238 VRQVYTHVLRKQD
+238 
-251 NLHKVY
+251 VY
-257 LAEQNEKKYDYIEQ
+257 LDLNTAIDQA
-271 WVEASEVKLGDY
+271 EASLDWVDAQNIKLGDRVIQNPY
-283 VVTPIYKQDSQF
+283 EESSYTVFECGEVTNIAVE
-295 KSIGSRDISLA
+295 DI
-306 RLLGYFLA
+306 
-314 EGSYVKNA
+314 
-322 KGKYRAIQF
+322 
-331 NFADTEVEYH
+331 ADT
-341 QEVLSCLADMS
+341 
-352 AKKPTYQIRESK
+352 
-364 HVACISLYDKD
+364 
-375 LAELFYN
+375 
-382 YIGEYS
+382 
-388 HSKHLSTE
+388 
-396 IFNWPQELQLAFL
+396 
-409 GAYMDGDGSWNK
+409 
-421 IHKALCSSTI
+421 
-431 SKTLRYDIEQLA
+431 
-443 ALCGIKTTTYNYK
+443 
-456 GKHHQI
+456 
-462 YVTKIARDGLHKLNR
+462 
-477 YSTKIANDKCTWT
+477 
-490 SAFLAQTFIHKDA
+490 
-503 IVRKIVGIKITETK
+503 
-517 NLPVYNLS
+517 PVYNLS

-605 LNKVASINSAASL
+605 LNKVASTDSAVSL
-618 MGKNAELF
+618 MEKNAELF
-626 EHLSSELETSLIP
+626 EHLGSELETSLIP

-678 IKAQAVRVLQK
+678 IRAQAVRVLQK

-694 LPALERVEPDLPVA
+694 LPALEKVEPDLPAA

-731 PMKPKEFTRI
+731 PMKPREFTRI

-748 PLEQFNNVL
+748 PLEKFDDVL

-764 PANQISQ
+764 PANQIPH

-784 FLIDRSSFLPAV
+784 FLMDRSSFLPAV

-932 ENGRVKTAGFVKS
+932 ENGRVKTAGFIKS

>member
-13 ESTGE
+13 EATGE

-142 EVSMGCFPAGTL
+142 EVSMGC
-154 ITMADGSQ
+154 
-162 KPIETVAPG
+162 
-171 ERVRTH
+171 
-177 RGRPRKVVTA
+177 
-187 MTHYYTDK
+187 
-195 VYTFNISGQSETLTA
+195 
-210 TKEHPILIRRYSDF
+210 
-224 IESGEGQCPVCGKH
+224 
-238 VRQVYTHVLRKQD
+238 
-251 NLHKVY
+251 
-257 LAEQNEKKYDYIEQ
+257 
-271 WVEASEVKLGDY
+271 
-283 VVTPIYKQDSQF
+283 
-295 KSIGSRDISLA
+295 
-306 RLLGYFLA
+306 
-314 EGSYVKNA
+314 
-322 KGKYRAIQF
+322 
-331 NFADTEVEYH
+331 
-341 QEVLSCLADMS
+341 
-352 AKKPTYQIRESK
+352 
-364 HVACISLYDKD
+364 
-375 LAELFYN
+375 
-382 YIGEYS
+382 
-388 HSKHLSTE
+388 
-396 IFNWPQELQLAFL
+396 
-409 GAYMDGDGSWNK
+409 
-421 IHKALCSSTI
+421 
-431 SKTLRYDIEQLA
+431 
-443 ALCGIKTTTYNYK
+443 
-456 GKHHQI
+456 
-462 YVTKIARDGLHKLNR
+462 
-477 YSTKIANDKCTWT
+477 
-490 SAFLAQTFIHKDA
+490 
-503 IVRKIVGIKITETK
+503 
-517 NLPVYNLS
+517 
-525 VEEDESFVAENVA
+525 
-538 VHNCRV
+538 RV
-544 RFDVCSICGNKATAK
+544 RFDICSICGNKATAK

-605 LNKVASINSAASL
+605 LNKVASVNSVASL
-618 MGKNAELF
+618 MEKNAELF
-626 EHLSSELETSLIP
+626 EHLGSELETSLIP

-678 IKAQAVRVLQK
+678 IRAQAVRVLQK

-694 LPALERVEPDLPVA
+694 LPALEKVEPDLPAA

-731 PMKPKEFTRI
+731 PMKPREFTRI

-748 PLEQFNNVL
+748 PLEKFDDVL

-764 PANQISQ
+764 PANQIPH

-784 FLIDRSSFLPAV
+784 FLMDRSSFLPAV

-861 VQVEEQKLRP
+861 AQVEEQKLRP
-871 KLKEPHMGPVKTGL
+871 TLKEPHMGPVKTGL

-894 KTHGALDT
+894 KTHGVLDT

-932 ENGRVKTAGFVKS
+932 ENGRVKTAGFIKS

>member
-187 MTHYYTDK
+187 MTHRYTGK
-195 VYTFNISGQSETLTA
+195 MYTFTIAATPNIPEHTITA
-210 TKEHPILIRRYSDF
+210 TQEHPIL
-224 IESGEGQCPVCGKH
+224 
-238 VRQVYTHVLRKQD
+238 
-251 NLHKVY
+251 VY
-257 LAEQNEKKYDYIEQ
+257 LDLNTAIDQA
-271 WVEASEVKLGDY
+271 EASLDWVDAQNIKLGDRVIQNPY
-283 VVTPIYKQDSQF
+283 EESSYTVFECGEVTNIAVE
-295 KSIGSRDISLA
+295 DI
-306 RLLGYFLA
+306 
-314 EGSYVKNA
+314 
-322 KGKYRAIQF
+322 
-331 NFADTEVEYH
+331 ADT
-341 QEVLSCLADMS
+341 
-352 AKKPTYQIRESK
+352 
-364 HVACISLYDKD
+364 
-375 LAELFYN
+375 
-382 YIGEYS
+382 
-388 HSKHLSTE
+388 
-396 IFNWPQELQLAFL
+396 
-409 GAYMDGDGSWNK
+409 
-421 IHKALCSSTI
+421 
-431 SKTLRYDIEQLA
+431 
-443 ALCGIKTTTYNYK
+443 
-456 GKHHQI
+456 
-462 YVTKIARDGLHKLNR
+462 
-477 YSTKIANDKCTWT
+477 
-490 SAFLAQTFIHKDA
+490 
-503 IVRKIVGIKITETK
+503 
-517 NLPVYNLS
+517 PVYNLS

-605 LNKVASINSAASL
+605 LNKVASINSAVSL
-618 MGKNAELF
+618 MEKNAELF
-626 EHLSSELETSLIP
+626 EHLGSELETSLIP

-678 IKAQAVRVLQK
+678 IRAQAVRVLQK

-694 LPALERVEPDLPVA
+694 LPALEKVEPDLPAA

-731 PMKPKEFTRI
+731 PMKPREFTRI

-748 PLEQFNNVL
+748 PLEKFDDVL

-764 PANQISQ
+764 PANQIPH

-784 FLIDRSSFLPAV
+784 FLMDRSSFLPAV

-861 VQVEEQKLRP
+861 AQVEEQKLRP

-920 AQKLDSRKPGGQ
+920 AQKFDSRKPGGK

-1007 LPDDIDYDIPEEDVE
+1007 LPDDIDYDITEEDIE
-1022 KIAEFSDKVSDFA
+1022 KLAEFSDKVSDFA

>member
-13 ESTGE
+13 EATGE

-171 ERVRTH
+171 ESVRTH
-177 RGRPRKVVTA
+177 MGRPRKVVTA
-187 MTHYYTDK
+187 MTHRYTGK
-195 VYTFNISGQSETLTA
+195 MYTFTIAATPNIPEHTITA
-210 TKEHPILIRRYSDF
+210 TQEHPIL
-224 IESGEGQCPVCGKH
+224 
-238 VRQVYTHVLRKQD
+238 
-251 NLHKVY
+251 VY
-257 LAEQNEKKYDYIEQ
+257 LDLNTAIDQA
-271 WVEASEVKLGDY
+271 EASLDWVDAQNIKLGDRVIQNPY
-283 VVTPIYKQDSQF
+283 EESSYTVFECGEVTNIAVE
-295 KSIGSRDISLA
+295 DI
-306 RLLGYFLA
+306 
-314 EGSYVKNA
+314 
-322 KGKYRAIQF
+322 
-331 NFADTEVEYH
+331 ADT
-341 QEVLSCLADMS
+341 
-352 AKKPTYQIRESK
+352 
-364 HVACISLYDKD
+364 
-375 LAELFYN
+375 
-382 YIGEYS
+382 
-388 HSKHLSTE
+388 
-396 IFNWPQELQLAFL
+396 
-409 GAYMDGDGSWNK
+409 
-421 IHKALCSSTI
+421 
-431 SKTLRYDIEQLA
+431 
-443 ALCGIKTTTYNYK
+443 
-456 GKHHQI
+456 
-462 YVTKIARDGLHKLNR
+462 
-477 YSTKIANDKCTWT
+477 
-490 SAFLAQTFIHKDA
+490 
-503 IVRKIVGIKITETK
+503 
-517 NLPVYNLS
+517 PVYNLS

-605 LNKVASINSAASL
+605 LNKVASTDSAVSL
-618 MGKNAELF
+618 MEKNAELF
-626 EHLSSELETSLIP
+626 EHLGSELETSLIP

-678 IKAQAVRVLQK
+678 IRAQAVRVLQK

-694 LPALERVEPDLPVA
+694 LPALEKVEPDLPAA

-731 PMKPKEFTRI
+731 PMKPREFTRI

-748 PLEQFNNVL
+748 PLEKFDDVL

-764 PANQISQ
+764 PANQIPH

-784 FLIDRSSFLPAV
+784 FLMDRSSFLPAV

-932 ENGRVKTAGFVKS
+932 ENGRVKTAGFIKS

-1007 LPDDIDYDIPEEDVE
+1007 LPDDIDYDITEEDIE
-1022 KIAEFSDKVSDFA
+1022 KLAEFSDKVSDFA

>member
-171 ERVRTH
+171 ESVRTH
-177 RGRPRKVVTA
+177 MGRPRKVVTA
-187 MTHYYTDK
+187 MTHRYTGK
-195 VYTFNISGQSETLTA
+195 MYTFTIAATPNIPEHTITA
-210 TKEHPILIRRYSDF
+210 TQEHPIL
-224 IESGEGQCPVCGKH
+224 
-238 VRQVYTHVLRKQD
+238 
-251 NLHKVY
+251 VY
-257 LAEQNEKKYDYIEQ
+257 LDLNTAIDQA
-271 WVEASEVKLGDY
+271 EASLDWVDAQNIKLGDRVIQNPY
-283 VVTPIYKQDSQF
+283 EESSYTVFECGEVTNIAVE
-295 KSIGSRDISLA
+295 DI
-306 RLLGYFLA
+306 
-314 EGSYVKNA
+314 
-322 KGKYRAIQF
+322 
-331 NFADTEVEYH
+331 ADT
-341 QEVLSCLADMS
+341 
-352 AKKPTYQIRESK
+352 
-364 HVACISLYDKD
+364 
-375 LAELFYN
+375 
-382 YIGEYS
+382 
-388 HSKHLSTE
+388 
-396 IFNWPQELQLAFL
+396 
-409 GAYMDGDGSWNK
+409 
-421 IHKALCSSTI
+421 
-431 SKTLRYDIEQLA
+431 
-443 ALCGIKTTTYNYK
+443 
-456 GKHHQI
+456 
-462 YVTKIARDGLHKLNR
+462 
-477 YSTKIANDKCTWT
+477 
-490 SAFLAQTFIHKDA
+490 
-503 IVRKIVGIKITETK
+503 
-517 NLPVYNLS
+517 PVYNLS

-605 LNKVASINSAASL
+605 LNKVASTDSAVSL
-618 MGKNAELF
+618 MEKNAELF
-626 EHLSSELETSLIP
+626 EHLGSELETSLIP

-678 IKAQAVRVLQK
+678 IRAQAVRVLQK

-694 LPALERVEPDLPVA
+694 LPALEKVEPDLPAA

-731 PMKPKEFTRI
+731 PMKPREFTRI

-748 PLEQFNNVL
+748 PLEKFDDVL

-764 PANQISQ
+764 PANQIPH

-784 FLIDRSSFLPAV
+784 FLMDRSSFLPAV

-861 VQVEEQKLRP
+861 AQVEEQKLRP

-932 ENGRVKTAGFVKS
+932 ENGRVKTAGFIKS

>member
-13 ESTGE
+13 EATGE

-171 ERVRTH
+171 ESVRTH
-177 RGRPRKVVTA
+177 MGRPRKVVTA
-187 MTHYYTDK
+187 MTHRYTGK
-195 VYTFNISGQSETLTA
+195 MYTFTIAATPNIPEHTITA
-210 TKEHPILIRRYSDF
+210 TQEHPIL
-224 IESGEGQCPVCGKH
+224 
-238 VRQVYTHVLRKQD
+238 
-251 NLHKVY
+251 VY
-257 LAEQNEKKYDYIEQ
+257 LDLNTAIDQA
-271 WVEASEVKLGDY
+271 EASLDWVDAQNIKLGDRVIQNPY
-283 VVTPIYKQDSQF
+283 EESSYTVFECGEVIN
-295 KSIGSRDISLA
+295 IIVEDI
-306 RLLGYFLA
+306 
-314 EGSYVKNA
+314 
-322 KGKYRAIQF
+322 
-331 NFADTEVEYH
+331 ADT
-341 QEVLSCLADMS
+341 
-352 AKKPTYQIRESK
+352 
-364 HVACISLYDKD
+364 
-375 LAELFYN
+375 
-382 YIGEYS
+382 
-388 HSKHLSTE
+388 
-396 IFNWPQELQLAFL
+396 
-409 GAYMDGDGSWNK
+409 
-421 IHKALCSSTI
+421 
-431 SKTLRYDIEQLA
+431 
-443 ALCGIKTTTYNYK
+443 
-456 GKHHQI
+456 
-462 YVTKIARDGLHKLNR
+462 
-477 YSTKIANDKCTWT
+477 
-490 SAFLAQTFIHKDA
+490 
-503 IVRKIVGIKITETK
+503 
-517 NLPVYNLS
+517 PVYNLS

-605 LNKVASINSAASL
+605 LNKVASTDSAVSL
-618 MGKNAELF
+618 MEKNAELF
-626 EHLSSELETSLIP
+626 EHLGSELETSLIP

-678 IKAQAVRVLQK
+678 IRAQAVRVLQK

-694 LPALERVEPDLPVA
+694 LPALEKVEPDLPAA

-731 PMKPKEFTRI
+731 PMKPREFTRI

-748 PLEQFNNVL
+748 PLEKFDDVL

-764 PANQISQ
+764 PANQIPH

-804 TSAALNMNVP
+804 TSAVLNMNVP

-932 ENGRVKTAGFVKS
+932 ENGRVKTAGFIKS

-1007 LPDDIDYDIPEEDVE
+1007 LPDDINYDIPEEYVE

-1050 ILSSIVDQAIDQKII
+1050 ILSSIVDQVIDQKII

>member
-13 ESTGE
+13 EATGE

-171 ERVRTH
+171 ESVRTH
-177 RGRPRKVVTA
+177 MGRPRKVVTA
-187 MTHYYTDK
+187 MTHRYTGK
-195 VYTFNISGQSETLTA
+195 MYTFTIAATPNIPEHTITA
-210 TKEHPILIRRYSDF
+210 TQEHPIL
-224 IESGEGQCPVCGKH
+224 
-238 VRQVYTHVLRKQD
+238 
-251 NLHKVY
+251 VY
-257 LAEQNEKKYDYIEQ
+257 LDLNTAIDQA
-271 WVEASEVKLGDY
+271 EASLDWVDAQNIKLGDRVIQNPY
-283 VVTPIYKQDSQF
+283 EESSYTVFECGEVTNIAVE
-295 KSIGSRDISLA
+295 DI
-306 RLLGYFLA
+306 
-314 EGSYVKNA
+314 
-322 KGKYRAIQF
+322 
-331 NFADTEVEYH
+331 ADT
-341 QEVLSCLADMS
+341 
-352 AKKPTYQIRESK
+352 
-364 HVACISLYDKD
+364 
-375 LAELFYN
+375 
-382 YIGEYS
+382 
-388 HSKHLSTE
+388 
-396 IFNWPQELQLAFL
+396 
-409 GAYMDGDGSWNK
+409 
-421 IHKALCSSTI
+421 
-431 SKTLRYDIEQLA
+431 
-443 ALCGIKTTTYNYK
+443 
-456 GKHHQI
+456 
-462 YVTKIARDGLHKLNR
+462 
-477 YSTKIANDKCTWT
+477 
-490 SAFLAQTFIHKDA
+490 
-503 IVRKIVGIKITETK
+503 
-517 NLPVYNLS
+517 PVYNLS

-605 LNKVASINSAASL
+605 LNKVASTDSAVSL
-618 MGKNAELF
+618 MEKNAELF
-626 EHLSSELETSLIP
+626 EHLGSELETSLIP

-678 IKAQAVRVLQK
+678 IRAQAVRVLQK

-694 LPALERVEPDLPVA
+694 LPALEKVEPDLPAA

-731 PMKPKEFTRI
+731 PMKPREFTRI

-748 PLEQFNNVL
+748 PLEKFDDVL

-764 PANQISQ
+764 PANQIPH

-784 FLIDRSSFLPAV
+784 FLMDRSSFLPAV

-861 VQVEEQKLRP
+861 AQVEEQKLRP

-920 AQKLDSRKPGGQ
+920 AQKFDSRKPGGK
-932 ENGRVKTAGFVKS
+932 ENDRVKTAGFVKS

>member
-13 ESTGE
+13 EATGE

-187 MTHYYTDK
+187 MTHRYTGK
-195 VYTFNISGQSETLTA
+195 MYTFTIAATPNIPEHTITA
-210 TKEHPILIRRYSDF
+210 TQEHPIL
-224 IESGEGQCPVCGKH
+224 
-238 VRQVYTHVLRKQD
+238 
-251 NLHKVY
+251 VY
-257 LAEQNEKKYDYIEQ
+257 LDLNTAIDQA
-271 WVEASEVKLGDY
+271 EASLDWVDAQNIKLGDRVIQNPY
-283 VVTPIYKQDSQF
+283 EESSYTVFECGEVTNIAVE
-295 KSIGSRDISLA
+295 DI
-306 RLLGYFLA
+306 
-314 EGSYVKNA
+314 
-322 KGKYRAIQF
+322 
-331 NFADTEVEYH
+331 ADT
-341 QEVLSCLADMS
+341 
-352 AKKPTYQIRESK
+352 
-364 HVACISLYDKD
+364 
-375 LAELFYN
+375 
-382 YIGEYS
+382 
-388 HSKHLSTE
+388 
-396 IFNWPQELQLAFL
+396 
-409 GAYMDGDGSWNK
+409 
-421 IHKALCSSTI
+421 
-431 SKTLRYDIEQLA
+431 
-443 ALCGIKTTTYNYK
+443 
-456 GKHHQI
+456 
-462 YVTKIARDGLHKLNR
+462 
-477 YSTKIANDKCTWT
+477 
-490 SAFLAQTFIHKDA
+490 
-503 IVRKIVGIKITETK
+503 
-517 NLPVYNLS
+517 PVYNLS

-544 RFDVCSICGNKATAK
+544 RFDICSICGNKATAK

-605 LNKVASINSAASL
+605 LNKVASVNSVASL
-618 MGKNAELF
+618 MEKNAELF
-626 EHLSSELETSLIP
+626 EHLGSELETSLIP

-731 PMKPKEFTRI
+731 PMKPREFTRI

-748 PLEQFNNVL
+748 PLEKFNDVL

-764 PANQISQ
+764 PASQIPH

-784 FLIDRSSFLPAV
+784 FLMDRSSFLPAV

-861 VQVEEQKLRP
+861 AQVEEQKLRP

-894 KTHGALDT
+894 KTHGVLDT

-932 ENGRVKTAGFVKS
+932 ENGRVKTAGFIKS

>member
-13 ESTGE
+13 EATGE

-171 ERVRTH
+171 ECVRTH
-177 RGRPRKVVTA
+177 MGRPRKVVTA
-187 MTHYYTDK
+187 MTHRYTGK
-195 VYTFNISGQSETLTA
+195 MYTFTIAATPNIPEHTITA
-210 TKEHPILIRRYSDF
+210 TQEHPIL
-224 IESGEGQCPVCGKH
+224 
-238 VRQVYTHVLRKQD
+238 
-251 NLHKVY
+251 VY
-257 LAEQNEKKYDYIEQ
+257 LDLNTAIDQA
-271 WVEASEVKLGDY
+271 EASLDWVDAQNIKLGDRVIQNPY
-283 VVTPIYKQDSQF
+283 EESSYTVFECGEVTNIVVED
-295 KSIGSRDISLA
+295 
-306 RLLGYFLA
+306 
-314 EGSYVKNA
+314 V
-322 KGKYRAIQF
+322 
-331 NFADTEVEYH
+331 ADT
-341 QEVLSCLADMS
+341 
-352 AKKPTYQIRESK
+352 
-364 HVACISLYDKD
+364 
-375 LAELFYN
+375 
-382 YIGEYS
+382 
-388 HSKHLSTE
+388 
-396 IFNWPQELQLAFL
+396 
-409 GAYMDGDGSWNK
+409 
-421 IHKALCSSTI
+421 
-431 SKTLRYDIEQLA
+431 
-443 ALCGIKTTTYNYK
+443 
-456 GKHHQI
+456 
-462 YVTKIARDGLHKLNR
+462 
-477 YSTKIANDKCTWT
+477 
-490 SAFLAQTFIHKDA
+490 
-503 IVRKIVGIKITETK
+503 
-517 NLPVYNLS
+517 PVYNLS

-605 LNKVASINSAASL
+605 LNKVASVNSVASL
-618 MGKNAELF
+618 MEKNAELF
-626 EHLSSELETSLIP
+626 EHLGSELETSLIP
-639 LAPTPDE
+639 LAPTSDE

-678 IKAQAVRVLQK
+678 IRAQAVRVLQK

-694 LPALERVEPDLPVA
+694 LPALEKVEPDLPAA

-723 HSFFLNAI
+723 RSFFLNAI
-731 PMKPKEFTRI
+731 PMKPREFTRI

-748 PLEQFNNVL
+748 PLEKFDDVL

-764 PANQISQ
+764 PANQIPH

-784 FLIDRSSFLPAV
+784 FLMDRSSFLPAV

-861 VQVEEQKLRP
+861 AQVEEQKLRP

-920 AQKLDSRKPGGQ
+920 AQKFDSRKPGGK
-932 ENGRVKTAGFVKS
+932 ENDRVKTAGFVKS

-1035 NAAVP
+1035 NAAVS